1 MNKTVL
7 SICTALL
14 MLAAAPVGAAQP
26 PSDHDLGQAMQTYY
40 KRPDP
45 ARALLIMQRLLAS
58 PGYKQQSSQTIL
70 SNYWGA
76 AVLQRHPAQTM
87 TWCQAVQQHDA
98 QTQLYASSLFF
109 MAQTPD
115 MEQCL
120 QSLSLSAQQRQQ
132 LLSQQP
138 AQPLQQ
144 AITHPLH
151 LDLLWAH
158 FFATG
163 HAQAVLKIADYAV
176 ANREVLT
183 EQIEHPTMLDAR
195 RLLLEQAARWSLHSN
210 AQQDPHV
217 RQILVRHAQ
226 TLQAAE
232 RSWLE
237 QNVLSSSPDKRR
249 TRPRPSKK
257 H

>member
-1 MNKTVL
+1 MNKTML
-7 SICTALL
+7 PICAALL
-14 MLAAAPVGAAQP
+14 MLSASPIGAAQP

-45 ARALLIMQRLLAS
+45 ARALAIVQRLLAS

-76 AVLQRHPAQTM
+76 AVLQQHPNQTM
-87 TWCQAVQQHDA
+87 RWCQAVQQHDA

-115 MEQCL
+115 MEPCL
-120 QSLSLSAQQRQQ
+120 QSLSLTAQQRQQ

-144 AITHPLH
+144 PITHPLH

-163 HAQAVLKIADYAV
+163 HAQAIVKIADYAI
-176 ANREVLT
+176 ANRAVLT
-183 EQIEHPTMLDAR
+183 EQIDHPTMLDAR

-210 AQQDPHV
+210 AQQDAQV
-217 RQILVRHAQ
+217 RQILLRHAQ
-226 TLQAAE
+226 TLQADE
-232 RSWLE
+232 RRWLE
-237 QNVLSSSPDKRR
+237 QNVLASSPGKRR
-249 TRPRPSKK
+249 RQASPSRA